1 MAAKAL
7 NFKMEESD
15 IIEMKKVASVFH
27 MTVTD
32 VVKEAVSEYLAKMK
46 RDPFYRITANVADA
60 SADESAEILR
70 AIEELSDDD
79 LSVVS
84 VRRFNV

>member
-27 MTVTD
+27 MT
-32 VVKEAVSEYLAKMK
+32 VKEAVSEYLAKMK

-60 SADESAEILR
+60 SADESAEILG

-79 LSVVS
+79 LRVVS